1 MATAKSAKKKKTPQA
16 KKSASALKKKN
27 KVISKPK
34 KKTQK
39 TSATTKIKRA
49 AVSTSKKMKKPIPTI
64 PSKPGEYEPFRK
76 MLIAMREKLL
86 TEFAES
92 RVPESLATAS
102 EIGDL
107 VDQAG
112 EERDRELSLLLTG
125 REKEKLLAINEAL
138 EKHKEG
144 VYGICEECGEKIS
157 PSRLKVIPLARSC
170 VNCQQN
176 LEREMNLQRR
186 TEEDQTYRGLAYAS
200 GAEEEEA

>member
-1 MATAKSAKKKKTPQA
+1 
-16 KKSASALKKKN
+16 
-27 KVISKPK
+27 
-34 KKTQK
+34 
-39 TSATTKIKRA
+39 
-49 AVSTSKKMKKPIPTI
+49 
-64 PSKPGEYEPFRK
+64 
-76 MLIAMREKLL
+76 MREKLL
-86 TEFAES
+86 TDFAES

-157 PSRLKVIPLARSC
+157 AGRLKVMPLARSC